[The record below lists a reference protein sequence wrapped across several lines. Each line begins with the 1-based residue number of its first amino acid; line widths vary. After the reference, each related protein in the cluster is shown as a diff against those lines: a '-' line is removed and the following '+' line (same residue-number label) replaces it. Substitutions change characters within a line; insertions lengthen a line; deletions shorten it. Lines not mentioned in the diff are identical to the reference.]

1 MIASNMLKWIDTP
14 SKRKWIPNKFVHH
27 VSSTMQ
33 LIDILFEGLP
43 NLVFHQILDK
53 LGMQDIFALAR
64 GGVLEDL
71 TNYVQI

>member
-1 MIASNMLKWIDTP
+1 
-14 SKRKWIPNKFVHH
+14 
-27 VSSTMQ
+27 MQ